1 MPQKKVIVIGGGIVG
16 LSTAYYL
23 KEEGHDVVVL
33 DKGNLIGGASNV
45 NAGYLTPS
53 HIVPM
58 AAPGMI
64 SKGIKWMFNSSSP
77 FYVKPRLNKD
87 LIEWGLKFMK
97 SCTPEHVQQSLKT
110 ILDINLLSKQLYLE
124 MQQSGGFDFHLETK
138 GLLMAY
144 QSSHAEKEEAEVVN
158 WARNLGLT
166 IKQLDNKQVMALQPG
181 APMDIAGAY
190 WYESDAHSTP
200 EIFME
205 NLKTTLEK
213 KGVSFKLDTEVQG
226 FQKQGDKITSVITND
241 KLLKADEVV
250 IASGA
255 WSETLLKNLGIKLSV
270 QAGKGYR
277 LNVNA
282 DTGISLPAILL
293 EAKVAVTPMQG
304 FTRFAGTME
313 ISGINHKIMPKR
325 VAAIA
330 KAATEYYPKVEVPK
344 KSLNDVQCGLRPLS
358 PDGLPFIGRHSAV
371 SNLVLATGHSMMGWS
386 LGPATGKLV
395 SELIS
400 GQTTTL
406 SIKPF
411 APQRGYG
418 VTKH

>member
-1 MPQKKVIVIGGGIVG
+1 MSQKRVVVIGGGIVG

-23 KEEGHDVVVL
+23 SEEGHEVVVI
-33 DKGNLIGGASNV
+33 DKGNLQGGASNI

-64 SKGIKWMFNSSSP
+64 SKGVRWMFNASSP
-77 FYVKPRLNKD
+77 FYIKPRFDKD
-87 LIEWGLKFMK
+87 LIDWGLKFMK
-97 SCTPEHVQQSLKT
+97 SCTPNHVQRSLKT

-124 MQQSGGFDFHLETK
+124 MQKSADFDFHLETK

-144 QSSHAEKEEAEVVN
+144 QSSHAEKEEAEVVS
-158 WARNLGLT
+158 WARALGLE
-166 IKQLDNKQVMALQPG
+166 IKQLDNKEVLKLQPG
-181 APMDIAGAY
+181 APMDIAGAF

-200 EIFME
+200 EIFMR

-213 KGVSFKLDTEVQG
+213 KGVRFVLETEVYD
-226 FQKQGDKITSVITND
+226 FEKQENKITTVVTEKEFI
-241 KLLKADEVV
+241 KADEVIV
-250 IASGA
+250 ATGA
-255 WSETLLKNLGIKLSV
+255 WSEQLLKSLGIKLSV

-277 LNVNA
+277 MNV
-282 DTGISLPAILL
+282 DYETGISLPAILL
-293 EAKVAVTPMQG
+293 ESKVAVTPMRG

-313 ISGINHKIMPKR
+313 ISGLNHKIMPKR

-330 KAATEYYPKVEVPK
+330 KAASTYYPDIKITQEVID
-344 KSLNDVQCGLRPLS
+344 DVQCGLRPLS
-358 PDGLPFIGRHSAV
+358 PDGLPFIGRHSAI

-400 GQTTTL
+400 GKTTTL
-406 SIKPF
+406 SLKPF
-411 APQRGYG
+411 SPQRKYG
-418 VTKH
+418 N

>member
-1 MPQKKVIVIGGGIVG
+1 MSQKRVVVIGGGIVG

-23 KEEGHDVVVL
+23 LEEGHEVVVI
-33 DKGNLIGGASNV
+33 DKGNLQGGASNI

-64 SKGIKWMFNSSSP
+64 SKGVRWMFNASSP
-77 FYVKPRLNKD
+77 FYIKPRFDRD
-87 LIEWGLKFMK
+87 LIDWGLKFMK
-97 SCTPEHVQQSLKT
+97 SCTPNHVQRSLKT

-124 MQQSGGFDFHLETK
+124 MQKSADFDFHLETK

-144 QSSHAEKEEAEVVN
+144 QSSHAEKEEAEVVS
-158 WARNLGLT
+158 WARALGLE
-166 IKQLDNKQVMALQPG
+166 IKQLDSKEVLKLQPG
-181 APMDIAGAY
+181 APMDIAGAF

-200 EIFME
+200 EIFIQ

-213 KGVSFKLDTEVQG
+213 KGVRFVLETEVYG
-226 FQKQGDKITSVITND
+226 FEKQENKITTVVTEKEFI
-241 KLLKADEVV
+241 KADEVIV
-250 IASGA
+250 ATGA
-255 WSETLLKNLGIKLSV
+255 WSEQLLKSLGIKLSV

-277 LNVNA
+277 MNV
-282 DTGISLPAILL
+282 DYETGISLPAILL
-293 EAKVAVTPMQG
+293 ESKVAVTPMRG

-313 ISGINHKIMPKR
+313 ISGLNHKIMSKR

-330 KAATEYYPKVEVPK
+330 KATSTYYPDIKITQEVID
-344 KSLNDVQCGLRPLS
+344 DVQCGLRPLS
-358 PDGLPFIGRHSAV
+358 PDGLPFIGRHSAI

-400 GQTTTL
+400 GKTTTL
-406 SIKPF
+406 SLKPF
-411 APQRGYG
+411 SPQRKYG
-418 VTKH
+418 N

>member
-1 MPQKKVIVIGGGIVG
+1 MSQKRVVVIGGGIVG
-16 LSTAYYL
+16 LSTAFYL
-23 KEEGHDVVVL
+23 LEEGHEVVVI
-33 DKGNLIGGASNV
+33 DKGNLQGGASNI

-64 SKGIKWMFNSSSP
+64 SKGVRWMFNASSP
-77 FYVKPRLNKD
+77 FYIKPRLDKD
-87 LIEWGLKFMK
+87 LIDWGLKFMK
-97 SCTPEHVQQSLKT
+97 SCTPNHVQRSLKT

-124 MQQSGGFDFHLETK
+124 MQKSADFDFHLETK

-144 QSSHAEKEEAEVVN
+144 QSSHAEKEEAEVVSR
-158 WARNLGLT
+158 ARALGLK
-166 IKQLDNKQVMALQPG
+166 IKQLDSKEVLKLQPG
-181 APMDIAGAY
+181 APMDIAGAF

-200 EIFME
+200 EIFMQ

-213 KGVSFKLDTEVQG
+213 KGVRFVLETEVYG
-226 FQKQGDKITSVITND
+226 FEKQENKITTVVTEKEFI
-241 KLLKADEVV
+241 KADEVIV
-250 IASGA
+250 ATGA
-255 WSETLLKNLGIKLSV
+255 WSEQLLKSLGIKLSV

-277 LNVNA
+277 MNV
-282 DTGISLPAILL
+282 DYETGISLPAILL
-293 EAKVAVTPMQG
+293 ESKVAVTPMRG

-313 ISGINHKIMPKR
+313 ISGLNHKIMPKR

-330 KAATEYYPKVEVPK
+330 KAASTYYPDIKITQEVI
-344 KSLNDVQCGLRPLS
+344 DHVQCGLRPLS
-358 PDGLPFIGRHSAV
+358 PDGLPFIGRHSAI

-400 GQTTTL
+400 GKTTTL
-406 SIKPF
+406 SLKSF
-411 APQRGYG
+411 SPQRKYG
-418 VTKH
+418 N

>member
-33 DKGNLIGGASNV
+33 DKGNLTGGASNV

-64 SKGIKWMFNSSSP
+64 SKGIKWMFNASSP

-205 NLKTTLEK
+205 NLKEK
-213 KGVSFKLDTEVQG
+213 NF
-226 FQKQGDKITSVITND
+226 
-241 KLLKADEVV
+241 
-250 IASGA
+250 
-255 WSETLLKNLGIKLSV
+255 
-270 QAGKGYR
+270 
-277 LNVNA
+277 
-282 DTGISLPAILL
+282 
-293 EAKVAVTPMQG
+293 
-304 FTRFAGTME
+304 
-313 ISGINHKIMPKR
+313 
-325 VAAIA
+325 
-330 KAATEYYPKVEVPK
+330 
-344 KSLNDVQCGLRPLS
+344 
-358 PDGLPFIGRHSAV
+358 
-371 SNLVLATGHSMMGWS
+371 
-386 LGPATGKLV
+386 
-395 SELIS
+395 
-400 GQTTTL
+400 
-406 SIKPF
+406 
-411 APQRGYG
+411 
-418 VTKH
+418 

>member
-64 SKGIKWMFNSSSP
+64 SKGIKWMFNASSP

-87 LIEWGLKFMK
+87 LIECGLKFMK

-213 KGVSFKLDTEVQG
+213 KE
-226 FQKQGDKITSVITND
+226 
-241 KLLKADEVV
+241 
-250 IASGA
+250 
-255 WSETLLKNLGIKLSV
+255 
-270 QAGKGYR
+270 
-277 LNVNA
+277 
-282 DTGISLPAILL
+282 
-293 EAKVAVTPMQG
+293 
-304 FTRFAGTME
+304 
-313 ISGINHKIMPKR
+313 
-325 VAAIA
+325 
-330 KAATEYYPKVEVPK
+330 
-344 KSLNDVQCGLRPLS
+344 
-358 PDGLPFIGRHSAV
+358 
-371 SNLVLATGHSMMGWS
+371 
-386 LGPATGKLV
+386 
-395 SELIS
+395 
-400 GQTTTL
+400 
-406 SIKPF
+406 
-411 APQRGYG
+411 
-418 VTKH
+418 

>member
-64 SKGIKWMFNSSSP
+64 SKGIKWMFNASSP

-97 SCTPEHVQQSLKT
+97 SCTPKHVQQSLKT

-213 KGVSFKLDTEVQG
+213 KGVSFKLYTEVQG

>member
-1 MPQKKVIVIGGGIVG
+1 MSQKRVVIIGGGIVG

-23 KEEGHDVVVL
+23 SEEGHEVVVI
-33 DKGNLIGGASNV
+33 DKGNLQGGASNI

-64 SKGIKWMFNSSSP
+64 SKGVRWMFNASSP
-77 FYVKPRLNKD
+77 FYIKPRFDRD
-87 LIEWGLKFMK
+87 LIDWGLKFMK
-97 SCTPEHVQQSLKT
+97 SCTPNHVQRSLKT

-124 MQQSGGFDFHLETK
+124 MQKSADFDFHLETK

-144 QSSHAEKEEAEVVN
+144 QSSHAEKEEAEVVSR
-158 WARNLGLT
+158 ARDLGLE
-166 IKQLDNKQVMALQPG
+166 IKQLDSKEVLKLQPG
-181 APMDIAGAY
+181 APMDIAGAF

-200 EIFME
+200 EIFMR

-213 KGVSFKLDTEVQG
+213 KGVRFVLETEVYD
-226 FQKQGDKITSVITND
+226 FEKQENKITTVVTEKEFIKT
-241 KLLKADEVV
+241 DEVV
-250 IASGA
+250 VATGA
-255 WSETLLKNLGIKLSV
+255 WSEQLLKSLGIKLSV

-277 LNVNA
+277 MNV
-282 DTGISLPAILL
+282 DYETGISLPAILL
-293 EAKVAVTPMQG
+293 ESKVAVTPMRG

-313 ISGINHKIMPKR
+313 ISGLNHKIMPKR

-330 KAATEYYPKVEVPK
+330 KAASTYYPDIKITQEVID
-344 KSLNDVQCGLRPLS
+344 DVQCGLRPLS
-358 PDGLPFIGRHSAV
+358 PDGLPFIGRHSAI

-400 GQTTTL
+400 GKTTTL
-406 SIKPF
+406 SLKPF
-411 APQRGYG
+411 SPQRKYG
-418 VTKH
+418 N